1 MSPVVT
7 RQLAVEV
14 EGGRSVGVARDHER
28 VVVSWFCG
36 DRRSFTG
43 DDLREAVRNVERLIA
58 HPDVWVE
65 LSDSNGQT
73 FYATVVDE
81 ELFANT
87 APAGGESIP
96 WGELKTALKRM
107 VK

>member
-1 MSPVVT
+1 VSPVVT
-7 RQLAVEV
+7 RELAVEV
-14 EGGRSVGVARDHER
+14 DDGRSVGVARDYER

-36 DRRSFTG
+36 DRRSFIA

-65 LSDSNGQT
+65 LSDSDGKV
-73 FYATVVDE
+73 FYATVVDD
-81 ELFANT
+81 ELLANT
-87 APAGGESIP
+87 APSRAASVP

-107 VK
+107 GK